1 MTKAEQINLEKR
13 DRAIGNIFLIAIGIN
28 QYDPTVGNLQNCCTD
43 ATKVFDTIKSKVYFP
58 MNENSI
64 LITSD
69 NDPTQKQPI
78 LDRIRTCDTF
88 IDAQTNIVF
97 YFSGHGCNINDT
109 FHFIVSDSTLP
120 SENLI
125 SIDEI
130 TDILNQMNMGIN
142 KSITILIDACQTQ
155 LTQHKGLENR
165 SKNFVNEYIETAKGI
180 GIIYS
185 CSKGEFS
192 VNSFIKEKVSVFTHL
207 LLQALNG
214 YTGALDSN
222 YLTFHKLYEYLQLE
236 SRKISKAN
244 KDIISQHPQQS
255 FQGNDIVYAYI
266 PDDQLTNEQVK
277 ISIQTYDDSF
287 ASALGCLQ
295 NAAALAYY
303 DGGLSIENDDD
314 VFSDVPSE
322 RFIRQACEELSRM
335 SLLDCNGYPK
345 ILSLAFTYFNLMQL
359 ESADTLQPSTKMKII
374 HDVISLAD
382 TLYDIHDRFFD

>member
-1 MTKAEQINLEKR
+1 MTKAERINLEKR

-28 QYDPTVGNLQNCCTD
+28 QYNPTVGNLQNCCTD
-43 ATKVFDTIKSKVYFP
+43 AINVFDTIKSKDYFP
-58 MNENSI
+58 MNDNSI

-78 LDRIRTCDTF
+78 LDRIKYCNAF
-88 IDAQTNIVF
+88 INEHTNIVF

-109 FHFIVSDSTLP
+109 FHFIVSDSILP

-130 TDILNQMNMGIN
+130 TDILTQLNKGLY

-155 LTQHKGLENR
+155 PKQFKGLENR
-165 SKNFVNEYIETAKGI
+165 SKNFVNEYINEAKGL

-192 VNSFIKEKVSVFTHL
+192 LNEFNKKKVSVFTHL

-214 YTGALDSN
+214 YAGAVDSN

-236 SRKISKAN
+236 SRKISKEN
-244 KDIISQHPQQS
+244 RDIINQHPQQS

-266 PDDQLTNEQVK
+266 PDDQLTNEQIK

-287 ASALGCLQ
+287 ASALCCLQ

-335 SLLDCNGYPK
+335 SLLDCNRYPN
-345 ILSLAFTYFNLMQL
+345 ILSLAFTYFNLIQL
-359 ESADTLQPSTKMKII
+359 ESADTLQPSNKMKII
-374 HDVISLAD
+374 DDVISLAD